1 MFRFVNRFPFTAC
14 PYYIINSRIVN
25 INKLYLL
32 LFCLNRRLI
41 AYCSLCRLTASVT
54 GSSGAVGLVCKPVFL
69 TVAFKLLFLLL
80 QLICCLV
87 KAFFVAESVKRGTFT
102 LWSSDLTF
110 KSTLIADFFVLLGIF
125 LFVIR
130 KVGLNADTGQERIDL
145 MTAVYTKKPC
155 RLAVWAW
162 PPRIEF
168 YPFAVKVGGTVDYL
182 LFGGAPTLYLITIG
196 LLAYRKERL
205 TAALLKFINMLIYLS
220 RICLLQAERLL
231 TLLLSNTSNRS
242 RE

>member
-1 MFRFVNRFPFTAC
+1 MLRFVNRFPFTAW

-25 INKLYLL
+25 INKLYLFL
-32 LFCLNRRLI
+32 LSLNRRLI
-41 AYCSLCRLTASVT
+41 ACCCISRLTASV
-54 GSSGAVGLVCKPVFL
+54 SGCCRSVGLVCKPVFL

-80 QLICCLV
+80 QLIRRPV
-87 KAFFVAESVKRGTFT
+87 KAFFVAESVKSGTFT

-130 KVGLNADTGQERIDL
+130 KVGLNADTGQKRIDL
-145 MTAVYTKKPC
+145 MTAIYTKKPC

-168 YPFAVKVGGTVDYL
+168 YPFAVKLGSTVDYL
-182 LFGGAPTLYLITIG
+182 LLGGAPTLYLITIG
-196 LLAYRKERL
+196 LLTYWKERL
-205 TAALLKFINMLIYLS
+205 TVALYRLS
-220 RICLLQAERLL
+220 KNLY
-231 TLLLSNTSNRS
+231 NF
-242 RE
+242 